1 MTKAVFLTGTSNG
14 LGKALFELLSAEHHS
29 LFCIARSFL
38 PEQFELAS
46 QSNRHIRLFQA
57 DLRDSAQLPTVSDME
72 SFLREKEI
80 SEVVLIHNAAVI
92 EPIGAIGTL
101 DPQQITEAI
110 QVNLTA
116 PILLSNTVFSLKAAE
131 TLPIKVLF
139 ISSGAAKNLKDGWS
153 IYCSTKAGGEMF
165 FNVLAEQV
173 KGHERISVH
182 NVNPG
187 VMDTPMQQTIRAATD
202 VHFPTLERFVRLK
215 EEGQLAQPH
224 DVASSIIRDY
234 VLA

>member
-1 MTKAVFLTGTSNG
+1 MSKAVFVTGTSNG
-14 LGKALFELLSAEHHS
+14 LGKALFELLAAENHS
-29 LFCIARSFL
+29 LFCIARRFL
-38 PEQFELAS
+38 PEQIELAS
-46 QSNRHIRLFQA
+46 QSNHDIRLFQA
-57 DLRDSAQLPTVSDME
+57 DLRDSAQLPTASDMNA
-72 SFLREKEI
+72 FLQDKEI

-92 EPIGAIGTL
+92 EPIGAVGTL

-116 PILLSNTVFSLKAAE
+116 PILLSNTLFSLQAAE
-131 TLPIKVLF
+131 TLPVKVLF
-139 ISSGAAKNLKDGWS
+139 ISSGAAKNLKDGWAL
-153 IYCSTKAGGEMF
+153 YCSTKAGGEMF

-173 KGHERISVH
+173 KDQKRISVH

-187 VMDTPMQQTIRAATD
+187 VMDTEMQKTIRSATD

-224 DVASSIIRDY
+224 DVARSIIRDY
-234 VLA
+234 LPA